1 MTLDEIKEKYKNDAD
16 LFVWDGRNSIDV
28 SRIVV
33 NKDKRNQ
40 GIGTA
45 IMNDIIAYAKSVN
58 KPVSLSPS
66 KDFGGKIGKLRE
78 FYGNLGFKPNKGRHK
93 DFTISNSMIKPVT
106 ESNMN
111 QLRTFIE
118 SFSNENELLIS
129 TIIEGLDAVTED
141 QPFDVKT
148 FKTLPS
154 FAARTR
160 YARSTLPLISNAGS
174 SRIVFDLGGDKVLKL
189 AKNAKGIAQNGVEN
203 DGYVQQCGVAANV
216 YDADDEDLWIIC
228 DKLDNVTQKEFEQ
241 LLGIP
246 FKFYCDAIMTNEANV
261 RGTRSVWHNKL
272 THEQMQPL
280 WDNEFICGIFDLMG
294 SMDVLGGDLTKL
306 NSYGKCKGE
315 LKLRD
320 AGFTKTVAKE
330 HYSNKGKFEAVDG
343 AKYRFEEVP
352 LEKSDYKHKIWEW
365 LQTHKA
371 DLSQAEIEKF
381 RSASEALRESN
392 QIEVPEVMQLFTEYD
407 IPLPE
412 KQYRN
417 VQLEPVPEIPLDE
430 QFTSTYSDELEKIK
444 DAKSEH
450 RGRIPKFRG
459 ITPEKI
465 KKTLKGTAGRSS
477 LGDREMRIQLD
488 KFDNIEDLKNHIYY
502 HGTGTSVRGLRAGG
516 SLSKN
521 AFRGGGY
528 EDMLHSIS
536 LSKDKNLASNFTGD
550 SKYGNVYPV
559 LLKKNARVLNMEGK
573 VKDSNELE
581 DFMPKLW
588 EHNIDAVWIGG
599 GEQEL
604 AVLNPKVLVQ
614 GKGESFAVF
623 NKQKFTNDDIE
634 KFAEQ
639 YGKSFNGT
647 KLESVEHQE
656 YLIGGRADGMTPE
669 DIARKHGLPIEDIEE
684 QLELGD
690 DVEKEHSHNQKES
703 HEIAVDHVSEI
714 PDYYTRLNKM
724 EKQAG
729 ITEGQVSSG
738 GDLNSIADSLAS
750 RMKCDAFG
758 NCVHFAE
765 EFVLAV
771 NKINPKLLKDF
782 YVIEGYVDTPIGDGI
797 PQQHT
802 WIETKSGDKIDPTF
816 IQFGERSYYSNKK
829 ARKFSGSTYLKDT
842 IDGTWFSE
850 KRKRLPDVVWKTITE
865 GQGWYPPANKPKL
878 NVNDMSNRDKTIF
891 AIMSMFKAMSPKHK
905 QEFLKNVEGVTKWQ
919 LDKYPDNYLI
929 RIKMDAEHLRDIE
942 KDMIRKPTKQPSD
955 KQLEQMD
962 KYNRQETKK
971 YDDEFQEWRKIALDK
986 GEIDQDGNFLK

>member
-1 MTLDEIKEKYKNDAD
+1 MMKA
-16 LFVWDGRNSIDV
+16 
-28 SRIVV
+28 
-33 NKDKRNQ
+33 
-40 GIGTA
+40 
-45 IMNDIIAYAKSVN
+45 
-58 KPVSLSPS
+58 
-66 KDFGGKIGKLRE
+66 
-78 FYGNLGFKPNKGRHK
+78 
-93 DFTISNSMIKPVT
+93 
-106 ESNMN
+106 N

-118 SFSNENELLIS
+118 SFSNENQLLIA
-129 TIIEGLDAVTED
+129 TIIEGLDEVTQD

-160 YARSTLPLISNAGS
+160 YARSKLPLISNAGS

-261 RGTRSVWHNKL
+261 RGTRSVWHDKL

-330 HYSNKGKFEAVDG
+330 HYSPKGRFEAVE
-343 AKYRFEEVP
+343 AVP
-352 LEKSDYKHKIWEW
+352 ASNHDYKLKLWEW
-365 LQTHKA
+365 LQTHK
-371 DLSQAEIEKF
+371 DELNEEELGKF
-381 RSASEALRESN
+381 HAIFGRLKEPTPFDMTNL
-392 QIEVPEVMQLFTEYD
+392 IKLFNEYD

-412 KQYRN
+412 QGYR
-417 VQLEPVPEIPLDE
+417 ESSPEMIPE
-430 QFTSTYSDELEKIK
+430 VSTDDTFNSDYNDELKRIA
-444 DAKSEH
+444 DVKSEH

-459 ITPEKI
+459 ITSEKI
-465 KKTLKGTAGRSS
+465 KKTLKGNAGRSS
-477 LGDREMRIQLD
+477 LGDREMIIQLK
-488 KFDNIEDLKNHIYY
+488 KFDNIEDLRNHIYY
-502 HGTGTSVRGLRAGG
+502 HGTGTSVRGLRTGG
-516 SLSKN
+516 SLPSK

-528 EDMLHSIS
+528 EDLLHSIS

-550 SKYGNVYPV
+550 SRYGNVYPV
-559 LLKKNARVLNMEGK
+559 LVKKNARILNMEGK

-581 DFMPKLW
+581 DSIPKLW

-604 AVLNPKVLVQ
+604 AVLNPKILVQ
-614 GKGESFAVF
+614 GKGESFSVF

-639 YGKSFNGT
+639 YGVSFNGNNIN
-647 KLESVEHQE
+647 ESTEH
-656 YLIGGRADGMTPE
+656 LIGGRADGMTPE
-669 DIARKHGLPIEDIEE
+669 DIARKHGLPVEDIEE
-684 QLELGD
+684 QLEIGD

-703 HEIAVDHVSEI
+703 HEIAGDHVSEI

-729 ITEGQVSSG
+729 I
-738 GDLNSIADSLAS
+738 N
-750 RMKCDAFG
+750 
-758 NCVHFAE
+758 
-765 EFVLAV
+765 
-771 NKINPKLLKDF
+771 
-782 YVIEGYVDTPIGDGI
+782 
-797 PQQHT
+797 
-802 WIETKSGDKIDPTF
+802 
-816 IQFGERSYYSNKK
+816 
-829 ARKFSGSTYLKDT
+829 
-842 IDGTWFSE
+842 
-850 KRKRLPDVVWKTITE
+850 E

-929 RIKMDAEHLRDIE
+929 RIKMDAEHIRDIE

-962 KYNRQETKK
+962 KYNQQETKK